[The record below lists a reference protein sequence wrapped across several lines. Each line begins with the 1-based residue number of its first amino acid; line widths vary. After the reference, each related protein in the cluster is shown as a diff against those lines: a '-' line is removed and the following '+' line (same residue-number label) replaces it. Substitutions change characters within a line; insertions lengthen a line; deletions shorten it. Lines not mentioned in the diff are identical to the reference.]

1 MTRQYRK
8 PQSKGMRNL
17 RSAANRTLHT
27 TSNIAVKGIEKT
39 AKWMATDHT
48 GATRNSSLIDLQM
61 RSNFSIAEINLNLRR
76 MQRYNEQVSKYLND
90 GVEASSYEVVSGW
103 LVDHIRYVWD
113 VLWGFFEPIVS
124 SILFV
129 VFNSIVTFL
138 FYCIFFYVLY
148 LLLIA

>member
-1 MTRQYRK
+1 MSR
-8 PQSKGMRNL
+8 SNRNKTMQEF
-17 RSAANRTLHT
+17 NRTADRTLNKVGKIT
-27 TSNIAVKGIEKT
+27 VKGIEKT

-61 RSNFSIAEINLNLRR
+61 SSNFSIAEINLNLRR